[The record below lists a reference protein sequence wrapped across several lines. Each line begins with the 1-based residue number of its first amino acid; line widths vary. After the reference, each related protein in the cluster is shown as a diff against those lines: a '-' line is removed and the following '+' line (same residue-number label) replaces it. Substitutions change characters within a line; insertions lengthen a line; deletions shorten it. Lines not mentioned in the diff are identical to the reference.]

1 MQSSPFWV
9 KAFLTTFCCMGGEPF
24 LLKESGE
31 YKLQDKKGKQGRE
44 SGILWSSD
52 EDIHQG
58 EIPCFLSMQQH
69 LCRFL
74 RKTD

>member
-1 MQSSPFWV
+1 
-9 KAFLTTFCCMGGEPF
+9 MGGEPF

-58 EIPCFLSMQQH
+58 EIPCFLSMH
-69 LCRFL
+69 NNICVDF
-74 RKTD
+74 